1 MKRFILVFVCLFL
14 VINADVGKVKGDD
27 SMVIE
32 EGKKVSFDYILTVDG
47 QVVDSS
53 KEREPLSYVHGE
65 GKIIPGLA
73 SELEGMKEGQEKSVK
88 VNPEDAYGKKNTE
101 SFKEIPKSSLP
112 EGLEPKTG
120 MMLQMQG
127 PQGQAV
133 PVKVAEVKDES
144 VILDLNHPLAGK
156 TLNFDV
162 TVVSVE

>member
-14 VINADVGKVKGDD
+14 VINVGVSKAKGDD
-27 SMVIE
+27 SMTIE
-32 EGKKVSFDYILTVDG
+32 QGKKVAFDYTLTVDG
-47 QVVDSS
+47 EVVDSS
-53 KEREPLSYVHGE
+53 KDRGPLTYTHGE

-73 SELEGMKEGQEKSVK
+73 EELKGMKAGEKASVK
-88 VNPEDAYGKKNTE
+88 VGPKEAYGGENPDA
-101 SFKEIPKSSLP
+101 FKEIPKSSLP
-112 EGLEPKTG
+112 KELEPKAG

-133 PVKVAEVKDES
+133 PVKVAEVKAES

-162 TVVSVE
+162 TIVSVE